1 MSSPCGAVFT
11 RNCLF
16 ALLLFSL
23 SMIATRS
30 ASAQSG
36 VTKTGG
42 NLGSASVMHAVHR
55 FYQVYNDHNTSLWEQ
70 VMAPSY
76 VGHVNDQTVP
86 NREVGKGFVAA
97 LLSAFPDIHYS
108 IKDTLQ
114 VGDRAAVRWSATA
127 THTGNF
133 FGLAPTQKTV
143 RLIGITIFRIE
154 NGQVAELWDVWDE
167 AGLMKQ
173 LGAVGQP
180 SATGKPIENHGK
192 VEGAPSQ

>member
-1 MSSPCGAVFT
+1 MKSPFGAVFT

-16 ALLLFSL
+16 ALLLFTL

-42 NLGSASVMHAVHR
+42 NLGSVSVMHAVHR

-76 VGHVNDQTVP
+76 VGHVNGQTIP
-86 NREVGKGFVAA
+86 NREVGKGFVTT

-108 IKDTLQ
+108 IEDALS

-127 THTGNF
+127 THRGSL
-133 FGLAPTQKTV
+133 FGLAPTQKKVSLMGT
-143 RLIGITIFRIE
+143 TIFRVQS
-154 NGQVAELWDVWDE
+154 GQIAELWDVWDE

-180 SATGKPIENHGK
+180 CATGKPIENGK
-192 VEGAPSQ
+192 VKGAPSQ

>member
-1 MSSPCGAVFT
+1 MKSPFGAVFT

-16 ALLLFSL
+16 ALLLFTL
-23 SMIATRS
+23 STTATRA
-30 ASAQSG
+30 ASAQSDM
-36 VTKTGG
+36 TKTGG
-42 NLGSASVMHAVHR
+42 NLRSVSVMQAVHK
-55 FYQVYNDHNTSLWEQ
+55 FYQVYNDHNTSSWEQ

-76 VGHVNDQTVP
+76 VGHVNGQTIP
-86 NREVGKGFVAA
+86 SREVGKGFVTA

-108 IKDTLQ
+108 IEDALE

-133 FGLAPTQKTV
+133 FGLAPTQKKV
-143 RLIGITIFRIE
+143 SLIGITLFRVE

-173 LGAVGQP
+173 LG
-180 SATGKPIENHGK
+180 SAR
-192 VEGAPSQ
+192 